1 MAIIGKKVR
10 EITIKESDGSLGI
23 LPLKALGLKK
33 EEYDFSGVAALRK
46 LLSKERVRMLNIIKE
61 QKPGSIYD
69 LAKKLNRGFKSVF
82 EDIQL
87 LERFGLIEL
96 IAEKK
101 NGRVRHKP
109 ILISD
114 TLTIHLYL

>member
-1 MAIIGKKVR
+1 MAIIRKKVR
-10 EITIKESDGSLGI
+10 EITIKESNGAFSM
-23 LPLKALGLKK
+23 LPLKTLGIKK
-33 EEYDFSGVAALRK
+33 EEYDFSGVVALRK
-46 LLSKERVRMLNIIKE
+46 LLSKERVRVLNTIKE

-96 IAEKK
+96 VAEKK
-101 NGRVRHKP
+101 NGRTRHKP
-109 ILISD
+109 VIISD
-114 TLTIHLYL
+114 TLTIHLHI

>member
-1 MAIIGKKVR
+1 MIGKKVR
-10 EITIKESDGSLGI
+10 EITIKEYDGALGI
-23 LPLKALGLKK
+23 LSLKTLGLKK
-33 EEYDFSGVAALRK
+33 EEYDFSGVVALRK
-46 LLSKERVRMLNIIKE
+46 LLSKERVRMLNTIKE

-87 LERFGLIEL
+87 LERFGLVEL

-101 NGRVRHKP
+101 SGRIRHKP
-109 ILISD
+109 VLISD
-114 TLTIHLYL
+114 TLTIHLHL